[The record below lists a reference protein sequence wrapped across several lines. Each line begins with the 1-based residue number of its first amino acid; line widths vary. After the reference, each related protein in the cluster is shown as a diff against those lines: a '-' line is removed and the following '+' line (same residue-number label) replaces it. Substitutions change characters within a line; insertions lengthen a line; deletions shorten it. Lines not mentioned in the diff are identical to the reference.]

1 MSFLRRSNKESGSR
15 RSPASSDSEGA
26 PLFKP
31 RDGGADAPGMITGV
45 LPGQNDANAEP
56 SAPGWHSAQELAN
69 LGHDDSIEGLTIDQ
83 VSVVRIGDR
92 AVVVPVS
99 HDLAERSGFEIV
111 PTSQESLFALGVR
124 PVPAATTE
132 LLPRWDAPVAEALRA
147 PEVDV
152 AQLAP
157 NTDADADPDRDTD
170 TATDADADALVDDF
184 MADQPEL
191 ATKPG
196 FDEWSEPGP
205 DAASGPS
212 VSTPAGEDMFALEP
226 IAASIAQPD
235 HGPYLDEWS
244 ATVEPARPQAV
255 HGPDRQEWP
264 HDDDSPAWP
273 EVERR
278 VNDRRAG
285 PVLAWG
291 GGDPAPVSPS
301 EIVRGDTS
309 DAADQ
314 AWATEG
320 TRPVVT
326 EPIRIA
332 AEPVAQDQGE
342 PVVAMVDVAFRSS
355 PERRFGLRIA
365 AGEVVVVTGAG
376 GSGKSSLLR
385 LLAGV
390 EAPATGTVTVAGVA
404 LDALQDEQRLVRE
417 AVCAGF
423 VASSG
428 HLVPDLSVIENIE
441 LPLLVGGVEPIEAR
455 AATEAL
461 LARWRIPTLG
471 GRAAGTLSTT
481 EQRCVLLAR
490 ALVSETPLILA
501 DDPTIGVAADVAGD
515 IVSLLLEQARLGA
528 AVVIATSDPR
538 VVVAGVRLLTM
549 DAGDIVGDALV
560 PAAAD

>member
-1 MSFLRRSNKESGSR
+1 
-15 RSPASSDSEGA
+15 
-26 PLFKP
+26 
-31 RDGGADAPGMITGV
+31 
-45 LPGQNDANAEP
+45 
-56 SAPGWHSAQELAN
+56 
-69 LGHDDSIEGLTIDQ
+69 
-83 VSVVRIGDR
+83 
-92 AVVVPVS
+92 
-99 HDLAERSGFEIV
+99 
-111 PTSQESLFALGVR
+111 
-124 PVPAATTE
+124 
-132 LLPRWDAPVAEALRA
+132 
-147 PEVDV
+147 
-152 AQLAP
+152 
-157 NTDADADPDRDTD
+157 
-170 TATDADADALVDDF
+170 

-212 VSTPAGEDMFALEP
+212 VSTPTGEDMFALEP
-226 IAASIAQPD
+226 IAASVAQPD

-291 GGDPAPVSPS
+291 GGDPAPVSSS

-385 LLAGV
+385 LLAGL
-390 EAPATGTVTVAGVA
+390 EAPGTGTVTVAGVA

-549 DAGDIVGDALV
+549 RAGDIVGDALV
-560 PAAAD
+560 PAAVD

>member
-1 MSFLRRSNKESGSR
+1 M
-15 RSPASSDSEGA
+15 
-26 PLFKP
+26 
-31 RDGGADAPGMITGV
+31 
-45 LPGQNDANAEP
+45 
-56 SAPGWHSAQELAN
+56 
-69 LGHDDSIEGLTIDQ
+69 
-83 VSVVRIGDR
+83 
-92 AVVVPVS
+92 
-99 HDLAERSGFEIV
+99 
-111 PTSQESLFALGVR
+111 
-124 PVPAATTE
+124 
-132 LLPRWDAPVAEALRA
+132 
-147 PEVDV
+147 
-152 AQLAP
+152 
-157 NTDADADPDRDTD
+157 
-170 TATDADADALVDDF
+170 
-184 MADQPEL
+184 
-191 ATKPG
+191 
-196 FDEWSEPGP
+196 
-205 DAASGPS
+205 
-212 VSTPAGEDMFALEP
+212 STPAGEDMFALEP
-226 IAASIAQPD
+226 IAASVAQPD

-291 GGDPAPVSPS
+291 GGGGDPMAGAVSLPS
-301 EIVRGDTS
+301 VPE
-309 DAADQ
+309 DARRNVFDSADPE
-314 AWATEG
+314 WATEG
-320 TRPVVT
+320 TRPVAT
-326 EPIRIA
+326 ETIRIA
-332 AEPVAQDQGE
+332 TEHVVLDQVE

-355 PERRFGLRIA
+355 LERRFGLRIA

-471 GRAAGTLSTT
+471 DRAAGTLSTT

-501 DDPTIGVAADVAGD
+501 DDPTVGIAADVAGD

>member
-1 MSFLRRSNKESGSR
+1 MSLLRRSNKESGSR
-15 RSPASSDSEGA
+15 RSPASSDREGA

-31 RDGGADAPGMITGV
+31 REGGADAPGMITGV
-45 LPGQNDANAEP
+45 LPGPNDANAEP

-124 PVPAATTE
+124 PLPAGTTE
-132 LLPRWDAPVAEALRA
+132 LLPRWDGPVAEALRA

-157 NTDADADPDRDTD
+157 NTDADADLDTNAD
-170 TATDADADALVDDF
+170 TLVDDF
-184 MADQPEL
+184 MADQPEP
-191 ATKPG
+191 ATRSDL
-196 FDEWSEPGP
+196 DEWSEPGP
-205 DAASGPS
+205 DAGSAPTPGVSAPS
-212 VSTPAGEDMFALEP
+212 GEDNFAPEP
-226 IAASIAQPD
+226 MAASIAPPQRD
-235 HGPYLDEWS
+235 LDGDEWS

-255 HGPDRQEWP
+255 HGPDRQEWA

-291 GGDPAPVSPS
+291 VGDPGADAVSVPSALQAPRRDV
-301 EIVRGDTS
+301 
-309 DAADQ
+309 ADSADP

-320 TRPVVT
+320 TRPVASET
-326 EPIRIA
+326 IRIA
-332 AEPVAQDQGE
+332 TEPVVQVRGE
-342 PVVAMVDVAFRSS
+342 PVVVVVDGAFPNS

-365 AGEVVVVTGAG
+365 AGEVVVVAGAG

-404 LDALQDEQRLVRE
+404 LDALPDEQRLVRE

-428 HLVPDLSVIENIE
+428 HLVADLSVIENIE
-441 LPLLVGGVEPIEAR
+441 LPLLVGGVEPVDAR
-455 AATEAL
+455 AAAEAL
-461 LARWRIPTLG
+461 LARWRISTLG
-471 GRAAGTLSTT
+471 DRAAGTLSTT

-490 ALVSETPLILA
+490 ALASESPLILA
-501 DDPTIGVAADVAGD
+501 DDPTIGIAADVAGD
-515 IVSLLLEQARLGA
+515 IISLLIEQARLGA
-528 AVVIATSDPR
+528 VVVIATSDPR

-549 DAGDIVGDALV
+549 GAGDIVGDVLV
-560 PAAAD
+560 PAGD